1 MGLLFVLGAGGA
13 YYLSQ
18 VVVIY
23 ESNSALEITR
33 VIDADGKVS
42 YDEFERRIRLI
53 CGPPN

>member
-42 YDEFERRIRLI
+42 YDEFDRRIRLI